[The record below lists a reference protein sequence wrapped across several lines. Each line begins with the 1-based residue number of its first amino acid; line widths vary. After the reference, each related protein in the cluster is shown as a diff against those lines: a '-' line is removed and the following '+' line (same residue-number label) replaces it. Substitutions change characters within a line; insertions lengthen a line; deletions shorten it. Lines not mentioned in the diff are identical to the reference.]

1 MLADR
6 IIGAFTF
13 RSGVYEE
20 VEHDVNFTSTAWII
34 VVVVAFL
41 SSLGSGSST
50 QIVNRLIGSTIG
62 TLFTVVGFAIGT
74 YVISWLGKALF
85 QADVSF
91 DELVRTLGLAY
102 VWNVVGFVGVV
113 SVFSDTLSC
122 LLAPVTIAAALLGLV
137 AWFVAAKEALDL
149 DWVQTIVTVIVGW
162 VVMLVMGF
170 FATIVVGILGFGAAA
185 VGGLF
190 GL

>member
-13 RSGVYEE
+13 RKGVYEE

-34 VVVVAFL
+34 VVVVAIA

-50 QIVNRLIGSTIG
+50 QLVDRLIGTAVG
-62 TLFTVVGFAIGT
+62 TVFTVVGFAIAT
-74 YVISWLGKALF
+74 FVISWLGKTLF

-91 DELVRTLGLAY
+91 DEMVRTLGLAY
-102 VWNVVGFVGVV
+102 VWNVVGFIGVV
-113 SVFSDTLSC
+113 SIISETLSC
-122 LLAPVTIAAALLGLV
+122 LLAPVTFAAAILGLV

-170 FATIVVGILGFGAAA
+170 FATAFLGILGFGAAA
-185 VGGLF
+185 LGGLF
-190 GL
+190 AS